1 MEVTLK
7 NAYTEVYQILNLLG
21 DKYTKKVPKKIIKLI
36 EENQNT
42 DYKMNIKKDSKIE
55 EIQLSRNALIIIS
68 ILNLKY
74 WATPEEKERLQKI
87 YNKNEL
93 DYQEEINKF
102 KQDDWLIS
110 KKDKNKVDNYQET
123 SLIKQDT
130 SLIAKIKRFFRNLI
144 QKRK

>member
-21 DKYTKKVPKKIIKLI
+21 EKYTKKVPKKILKLI

-42 DYKMNIKKDSKIE
+42 EYKVNIKKDSKIE
-55 EIQLSRNALIIIS
+55 EMQLSRNALIIIS
-68 ILNLKY
+68 ILNMKY

-87 YNKNEL
+87 YNQNEF
-93 DYQEEINKF
+93 DYQEKINKF
-102 KQDDWLIS
+102 RQDDWLR
-110 KKDKNKVDNYQET
+110 KDKNKVDNYQET
-123 SLIKQDT
+123 SLIKQET

>member
-21 DKYTKKVPKKIIKLI
+21 EKYTKKVPKKIIKLI

-42 DYKMNIKKDSKIE
+42 EYKINIKKDSKIE
-55 EIQLSRNALIIIS
+55 EMQLSRNALIIIS
-68 ILNLKY
+68 ILNMKY
-74 WATPEEKERLQKI
+74 WANSEEKERLKKI
-87 YNKNEL
+87 YNQNEF
-93 DYQEEINKF
+93 DYQEKINKF
-102 KQDDWLIS
+102 RQDDWLR
-110 KKDKNKVDNYQET
+110 KDKNKVDNYQET
-123 SLIKQDT
+123 SLIKQET